1 MKLYYGTD
9 LVKIERLTAAME
21 RHTRLRE
28 RLFTAGELAHAEE
41 RGAMASAS
49 LAGIFAAKEAAVKAL
64 GTGFAGA
71 SWQAAEVTW
80 VQGAPQLLLHGVLA
94 ERAAAKGIAGA
105 ALSISHEKDY
115 ALAGVVLWGENDA
128 ADN

>member
-9 LVKIERLTAAME
+9 LVKIERLAAAMS

-28 RLFTAGELAHAEE
+28 RLFTAGESAHAEQ
-41 RGAMASAS
+41 RGAMEAAS

-71 SWQAAEVTW
+71 KWRDAEIVW
-80 VQGAPQLLLHGVLA
+80 EQGAPQLHLYGVLA
-94 ERAAAKGIAGA
+94 ERAAAKGITGA
-105 ALSISHEKDY
+105 TVSISHEKKY
-115 ALAGVVLWGENDA
+115 AVAGVVLWGGQDVT
-128 ADN
+128 DN